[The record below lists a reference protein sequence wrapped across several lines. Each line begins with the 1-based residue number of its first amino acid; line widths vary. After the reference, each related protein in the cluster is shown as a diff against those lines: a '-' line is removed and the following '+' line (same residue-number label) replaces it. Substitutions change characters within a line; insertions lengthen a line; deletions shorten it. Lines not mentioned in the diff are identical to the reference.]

1 MDSDQH
7 HQRADSPEFSHR
19 SVDWQR
25 NDRLGRIQR
34 HLFEHR
40 RAILRGYTNR
50 NANTN
55 SYADPNPNS
64 NGYGDCHSN
73 SDDNSYSNSNCDG
86 NTDRDTA
93 SSDAD
98 TYCETQSDSAASPD
112 SGAAPV
118 DARVDW
124 HRNKNNHGFR

>member
-1 MDSDQH
+1 MIVWGGFGSARQHWRQIQPQHRQLDSDQH

-73 SDDNSYSNSNCDG
+73 SDDN
-86 NTDRDTA
+86 TDRDARPSPTA
-93 SSDAD
+93 RPRP
-98 TYCETQSDSAASPD
+98 TPR
-112 SGAAPV
+112 P
-118 DARVDW
+118 RP
-124 HRNKNNHGFR
+124 